1 MTGFAADW
9 LALRE
14 PADRRARSAPV
25 LAATRLWAGRRA
37 TPGRALR
44 VVDLGAG
51 TGGNLRCLAPHLSA
65 PQAWTLVDDD
75 PGLLALAQRAGG
87 RGRIAA
93 MHGDGS
99 LRVRAIAGDLAA
111 ARALTETVRGG
122 QLITASALFDLTSAA
137 WCRCL
142 VRSIAHPGMALHAA
156 LTYDG
161 RIAIEPADPLD
172 GMIRHLFNSHQHRGK
187 GFGAALGPRAAPM
200 LARVAAASGA
210 IVIGGH
216 SDWRLGR
223 SETRLIEAL
232 FTAWTTAAREMLP
245 EQARNID
252 AWGMRRRRL
261 MEVERLRVVVGHLDL
276 LAIWPGKRQ
285 SRTSAA
291 EAYPLDSAASLAR
304 RRASHA
310 ATLRRA
316 STT

>member
-1 MTGFAADW
+1 MSEFSAEW

-25 LAATRLWAGRRA
+25 LAATRLWADRHT
-37 TPGRALR
+37 TPGCALH

-51 TGGNLRCLAPHLSA
+51 TGANVRCLAPHLSA
-65 PQAWTLVDDD
+65 PQAWTLVDADS
-75 PGLLALAQRAGG
+75 GLLDLARRAGR

-99 LRVRAIAGDLAA
+99 LRVRAMSGDLAA
-111 ARALTETVRGG
+111 TRSLTEALRGG

-137 WCRCL
+137 WCGRL
-142 VRSIAHPGMALHAA
+142 LREIARPGVALHAA

-161 RIAIEPADPLD
+161 RIAIEPADTLD
-172 GMIRHLFNSHQHRGK
+172 GMVRHLFNRHQRLGK

-210 IVIGGH
+210 IVIAGR
-216 SDWRLGR
+216 SDWRLSRGER
-223 SETRLIEAL
+223 RLIEAL
-232 FTAWTTAAREMLP
+232 LGAWTTAAREMLP

-252 AWGMRRRRL
+252 AWGARRRL
-261 MEVERLRVVVGHLDL
+261 DAGRLRVVVGHVDL
-276 LAIWPGKRQ
+276 LAVWPGKRRNQ
-285 SRTSAA
+285 SRDRS
-291 EAYPLDSAASLAR
+291 AYPLASADNLAR
-304 RRASHA
+304 RRSSHA